1 MNLGVT
7 LSAPSQF
14 ATTVNYATA
23 DGTAVAGT
31 DYTETNG
38 TLTIPAGST
47 TGTIPVTILGKSAAG
62 PTKTFTVNLSAPD
75 NATIATGTATG
86 TITNPNS
93 AGPQPTSFSPDQ
105 LGQSA
110 SSIPVVISGNAFITG
125 ATVKVSG
132 TGVTLSK
139 VSVVNATTISA
150 SATVSSSAAP
160 GVRNITVTDSQGS
173 GVCTGC
179 LTIDPRPTVTS
190 ASPSGVSQGAAG
202 SVTFTGS
209 GFVTGAT
216 IKVTGPATT
225 VKATKVTVSTSS
237 TLSATITVPA
247 AAPLGAYTV
256 TVTNADGGKG
266 TCTNCLSVIAAPT
279 LTGIS
284 PSSVAPGTTKSVVI
298 SGTGFATGAT
308 LKGPSGVT
316 FSKIVIVNSTTITA
330 SMKVASTA
338 TAGSNLAITM
348 TNSEAAGF
356 GKAVGDV
363 LTIT

>member
-1 MNLGVT
+1 
-7 LSAPSQF
+7 
-14 ATTVNYATA
+14 VNFATA

-31 DYTETNG
+31 DYTATSG

-47 TGTIPVTILGKSAAG
+47 TGTIPVTILAKSTAG
-62 PTKTFTVNLSAPD
+62 PTKTFTVTLSSPV
-75 NATIATGTATG
+75 NGTIATGTATG

-93 AGPQPTSFSPDQ
+93 AGPLPASISPDQ

-110 SSIPVVISGNAFITG
+110 SSIPVVISGNAFVSG

-150 SATVSSSAAP
+150 SAAVSASAAP
-160 GVRNITVTDSQGS
+160 GARNITVTDSQGS

-179 LTIDPRPTVTS
+179 LTIDAGPMVTS
-190 ASPSGVSQGAAG
+190 VSPSGVSQGTAG